1 MKSHIEEIMELFP
14 LPTKPSEYCH
24 DAYLK
29 KILPEKEAI
38 PKKVNVTDGMPGS
51 KDLKTRDTL
60 QEHEVFDAMLYRVD
74 YAARATVY
82 MNRMTSLFK
91 SSLSQRQRDSIFAT
105 TLMFKTRFQNLIS
118 DFSSVCV
125 IFQLMQLRELLNVM
139 RDIPPEG
146 TDPTNTIFGW
156 CYKEKLRRFEE
167 QHSSVYIDIFEED
180 KSQVTLDELKFY
192 VDLGEVIRLVDVL
205 ISDVSS
211 DPNFNNLTTF
221 NDAISNTTE
230 DVDKIIA
237 LPYESQ
243 MAIYKGLYAEKFNK
257 NQGFH
262 NEHLANKQR
271 KLRKIQS
278 EIYYISPISTRY
290 RINWTYDKAQQGQFY
305 LDLRCKEYSNKLEKI
320 RHLKSKDMSVWDSVN
335 STYRILI
342 ESYKQQINTVQEDY
356 DTDMELA
363 ENMVQLTRNRVSK
376 CKDDLQHAK
385 ETVQMFKRRVQEVL
399 DKIAQQKELERIED
413 EKKTEVEISK
423 TVRKSDTKKKNRNK
437 KG

>member
-1 MKSHIEEIMELFP
+1 MMQSH
-14 LPTKPSEYCH
+14 
-24 DAYLK
+24 
-29 KILPEKEAI
+29 
-38 PKKVNVTDGMPGS
+38 
-51 KDLKTRDTL
+51 
-60 QEHEVFDAMLYRVD
+60 
-74 YAARATVY
+74 
-82 MNRMTSLFK
+82 
-91 SSLSQRQRDSIFAT
+91 
-105 TLMFKTRFQNLIS
+105 
-118 DFSSVCV
+118 
-125 IFQLMQLRELLNVM
+125 
-139 RDIPPEG
+139 
-146 TDPTNTIFGW
+146 
-156 CYKEKLRRFEE
+156 
-167 QHSSVYIDIFEED
+167 
-180 KSQVTLDELKFY
+180 
-192 VDLGEVIRLVDVL
+192 
-205 ISDVSS
+205 
-211 DPNFNNLTTF
+211 
-221 NDAISNTTE
+221 
-230 DVDKIIA
+230 
-237 LPYESQ
+237 
-243 MAIYKGLYAEKFNK
+243 
-257 NQGFH
+257 
-262 NEHLANKQR
+262 
-271 KLRKIQS
+271 
-278 EIYYISPISTRY
+278 ISPISTRY